1 MEHVSV
7 QPVVTA
13 RRRAT
18 YEDLCAVPEHLVAEI
33 IDGELITSP
42 RPAPRH
48 AVATSAIGAQ
58 LHVAFGGPAGGDA
71 SPGGWWILDEPE
83 LHLGEDVLVPDVAGW
98 RRERMPSIP
107 ETAFFPLAPDWVCE
121 VISPS
126 SGRLD
131 RVRKMPV
138 YARAGVAHVWLVDP
152 IARTLEVYRLDAA
165 HWVVDATYAGDAP
178 VRVVPFDAVDVDP
191 RRWWADA

>member
-1 MEHVSV
+1 MDHVSV
-7 QPVVTA
+7 EPVSSA

-48 AVATSAIGAQ
+48 AVAHSAILAQ
-58 LHVAFGGPAGGDA
+58 LNGPFGGPPGRDG
-71 SPGGWWILDEPE
+71 PGGWWVLFEPE
-83 LHLGEDVLVPDVAGW
+83 LHLGDDVLVPDVAGW

-107 ETAFFPLAPDWVCE
+107 DTAFFPLAPDWVCE

-138 YARAGVAHVWLVDP
+138 YAREGVAHVWLVDP
-152 IARTLEVYRLDAA
+152 IARTLEVFRLDGT
-165 HWVVDATYAGDAP
+165 HWAVDATYAGDAP
-178 VRVVPFDAVDVDP
+178 IRVVPFDAIDVDP
-191 RRWWADA
+191 RRWWVDD

>member
-7 QPVVTA
+7 ERVSTA

-18 YEDLCAVPEHLVAEI
+18 YDDLCAVAEHLVAEI

-48 AVATSAIGAQ
+48 AVAHSAIVAQ
-58 LHVAFGGPAGGDA
+58 VHGAFGGAPGESG
-71 SPGGWWILDEPE
+71 PGGWWILFEPE
-83 LHLGEDVLVPDVAGW
+83 LHLGDDVLVPDVAGW
-98 RRERMPSIP
+98 RRERMPAIP
-107 ETAFFPLAPDWVCE
+107 ETAFFPQPPDWVCE

-138 YARAGVAHVWLVDP
+138 YARAGVGHAWLVDP
-152 IARTLEVYRLDAA
+152 IARTLEVLRLDGSR
-165 HWVVDATYAGDAP
+165 WIVDASYAGDAP

>member
-7 QPVVTA
+7 EAVITA

-18 YEDLCAVPEHLVAEI
+18 YEDLCAVPERLVAEI
-33 IDGELITSP
+33 VDGELITSP

-48 AVATSAIGAQ
+48 AVAHSAILAQ
-58 LHVAFGGPAGGDA
+58 LHAAFGGSPGESA
-71 SPGGWWILDEPE
+71 PGGWWMPFEPE
-83 LHLGEDVLVPDVAGW
+83 LHLGDDVLVPDVAGW

-107 ETAFFPLAPDWVCE
+107 ETTFFPLAPDGSCE

-131 RVRKMPV
+131 RGRKMPV
-138 YARAGVAHVWLVDP
+138 YARAGVGHVWLVE
-152 IARTLEVYRLDAA
+152 AS
-165 HWVVDATYAGDAP
+165 HAGEEP
-178 VRVVPFDAVDVDP
+178 VRIVPFDAVGVDP